1 MSWVPGPTYE
11 LGPRSQVSGATFRA
25 PGLTH
30 NKGPRSWVLG
40 STKSPGFGV
49 LPFGYGILKQFLL
62 RNIKKWTLQKN
73 NEKYDKNESKEG
85 QTYKPG
91 AF

>member
-11 LGPRSQVSGATFRA
+11 LGPRSRVSGATFRV

-30 NKGPRSWVLG
+30 NKGPRSRVLG

-49 LPFGYGILKQFLL
+49 LPFGYAILKQFLL
-62 RNIKKWTLQKN
+62 WNIKKWTLQKN